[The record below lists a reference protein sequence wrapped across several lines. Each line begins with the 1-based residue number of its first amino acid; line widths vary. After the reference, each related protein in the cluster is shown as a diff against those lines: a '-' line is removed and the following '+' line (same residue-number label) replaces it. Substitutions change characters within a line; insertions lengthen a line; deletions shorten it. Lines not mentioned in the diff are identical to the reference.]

1 MKKLLTVLMSVLMV
15 VSLAACTK
23 KTEEVKEEEIVA
35 SEPKTQFHLDVDFGN
50 GVTESV
56 EIGSE
61 VSDNFLECVKNLGP
75 VIGEICY
82 ENGKITGVKDK
93 MSENGAR
100 WELYVNDQLYE
111 GDVTRLTVNT
121 GDAIRL
127 AYVAGEEP
135 QVNIDDITADTLGG
149 WQTYEA
155 FEDRMK
161 EKETKIFEKAM
172 EGIDGVAYVPLRV
185 LASQPVS
192 GMNYA
197 FLAQGITVTAIPSID
212 YYIIII
218 YVDTEGN
225 EDIKAINKLN
235 VPDIE
240 TKEEGSDNLLGSW
253 MVFKADEKEKIS
265 DAKIQKS
272 FEKAI
277 GQQKDLKVLPLQL
290 LATQIVNG
298 TNYMALCYGEPT
310 EDASKGDLCIV
321 EWYEDLKGNVSLS
334 DIRFLNLAYYV
345 AGE

>member
-23 KTEEVKEEEIVA
+23 KAEEVKEEEIVA

-93 MSENGAR
+93 MSENGAK

-135 QVNIDDITADTLGG
+135 QVNIDDITA
-149 WQTYEA
+149 A
-155 FEDRMK
+155 R
-161 EKETKIFEKAM
+161 
-172 EGIDGVAYVPLRV
+172 
-185 LASQPVS
+185 
-192 GMNYA
+192 
-197 FLAQGITVTAIPSID
+197 
-212 YYIIII
+212 
-218 YVDTEGN
+218 
-225 EDIKAINKLN
+225 
-235 VPDIE
+235 
-240 TKEEGSDNLLGSW
+240 EEEHGCD
-253 MVFKADEKEKIS
+253 
-265 DAKIQKS
+265 
-272 FEKAI
+272 
-277 GQQKDLKVLPLQL
+277 
-290 LATQIVNG
+290 
-298 TNYMALCYGEPT
+298 
-310 EDASKGDLCIV
+310 
-321 EWYEDLKGNVSLS
+321 
-334 DIRFLNLAYYV
+334 
-345 AGE
+345 